1 MASSS
6 VPSWLALA
14 LLLLVALAATANGDE
29 LSPGY
34 YEKTCPNVHRVV
46 RSVMASSVA
55 AQPRMAPAVLRLFF
69 HDCFINGCDASVL
82 LDATP
87 FSRSEKNMEPSA
99 SLTGYAVIDD
109 INSARSS
116 TTARPPSP
124 APTSS
129 PTHPA
134 TPSPCSEDP
143 PGACPSAARTRASPP
158 TRNPPRTASPARTTT
173 SASSSPCFQGSTW
186 TPVT

>member
-69 HDCFINGCDASVL
+69 HDCFINVYHLYSLYGFAKTHSAENQIGLIHFFGRLIELRHDSCFPPVESFVTTGGTAHL
-82 LDATP
+82 L
-87 FSRSEKNMEPSA
+87 SRSWPVFFLS
-99 SLTGYAVIDD
+99 
-109 INSARSS
+109 R
-116 TTARPPSP
+116 
-124 APTSS
+124 
-129 PTHPA
+129 
-134 TPSPCSEDP
+134 
-143 PGACPSAARTRASPP
+143 ACFSFFADKAHL
-158 TRNPPRTASPARTTT
+158 
-173 SASSSPCFQGSTW
+173 CW
-186 TPVT
+186 I